1 MENEGSILDKLIQSK
16 QAQDAYLFHPN
27 DIVAHILNNLTY
39 KEREVIKR
47 RFALDGQDKQT
58 LEEIGKLHSIT
69 RERIRQIQAAAIKK
83 INEMKSIQADLDRV
97 GSTVKRVLSEYGG
110 IMEET
115 HFLHEL
121 LMYTENNPEYR
132 QATIFIVSQLLNDHI
147 EKIKSNEKLL
157 DGWKLKI
164 AQLENAHEI
173 IDVLQEIIM
182 KDKKLMKMEEIIER
196 FKNHNYFETS
206 KEKIQSG
213 VSSALTNGEFN
224 DEKLKKLI
232 YSYLRISSALNNN
245 ILDEWG
251 LADWPEVTP
260 KRMSDKVYLVLRK
273 VVKPMHFTE
282 ITKTINEE
290 KFDKKIAYPAT
301 IHNELILDDRFVL
314 VGRGI
319 YALKE
324 WGYKEGTVSEVI
336 TDVLKEAGHPIGKDQ
351 IVEAVLKRR
360 MVKTSTIYLALTNKS
375 LFKRVDELYTLA

>member
-1 MENEGSILDKLIQSK
+1 MENDGSILDKLIQSK

-27 DIVAHILNNLTY
+27 DIVAHILNNLSY

-47 RFALDGQDKQT
+47 RFALDGQEKQT
-58 LEEIGKLHSIT
+58 LEEIGKLHNIT
-69 RERIRQIQAAAIKK
+69 RERIRQIQAASIKK

-97 GSTVKRVLSEYGG
+97 GNTVKRVLSEYGG

-115 HFLHEL
+115 HFLDEL

-132 QATIFIVSQLLNDHI
+132 QATIFIISQLLNDHI

-164 AQLENAHEI
+164 AQIDLAHEI

-182 KDKKLMKMEEIIER
+182 KDKKLLKMEEIIER
-196 FKNHNYFETS
+196 FKSHNYFETG

-213 VSSALTNGEFN
+213 ISSALSNGEFN

-232 YSYLRISSALNNN
+232 YSFLRISHNINSN

-251 LADWPEVTP
+251 LSHWPEVTP

-336 TDVLKEAGHPIGKDQ
+336 ADVLQEAGHPIGKDQ

-360 MVKTSTIYLALTNKS
+360 MVKTSTIYLALTNKN
-375 LFKRVDELYTLA
+375 LFKRVDELYTLV

>member
-1 MENEGSILDKLIQSK
+1 MENEASILDKLIQSK
-16 QAQDAYLFHPN
+16 QAQDAYSFHPN
-27 DIVAHILNNLTY
+27 DIVGHILNNLSY

-47 RFALDGQDKQT
+47 RFALDGQEKQT
-58 LEEIGKLHSIT
+58 LEKIGKQHNIT

-97 GSTVKRVLSEYGG
+97 GNTVKRVLSEYGG

-115 HFLHEL
+115 HFLDEL

-132 QATIFIVSQLLNDHI
+132 QATIFIVSQLLHDHI

-164 AQLENAHEI
+164 AQLDLAHEI
-173 IDVLQEIIM
+173 IDVLQEIIT
-182 KDKKLMKMEEIIER
+182 KDKKLLKMEEIIER
-196 FKNHNYFETS
+196 FKSHSYFETS
-206 KEKIQSG
+206 REKIQSG
-213 VSSALTNGEFN
+213 ISSALSNDEFN

-232 YSYLRISSALNNN
+232 YSYLRISNALNNN

-251 LADWPEVTP
+251 LAHWPEVTP

-290 KFDKKIAYPAT
+290 KFDKKIAYAAT

-336 TDVLKEAGHPIGKDQ
+336 ADVLQEAGHPMEKDQ

-360 MVKTSTIYLALTNKS
+360 MVKTSTIYLALTNKN
-375 LFKRVDELYTLA
+375 LFKRVDGFYTLA

>member
-1 MENEGSILDKLIQSK
+1 MENESSILDKLIQSK

-27 DIVAHILNNLTY
+27 DIVAHILNNLSY

-47 RFALDGQDKQT
+47 RFALDGQEKQT
-58 LEEIGKLHSIT
+58 LEEIGKLHNIT

-97 GSTVKRVLSEYGG
+97 GNTVKRVLSEYGG

-115 HFLHEL
+115 HFLDEL
-121 LMYTENNPEYR
+121 LVYTENNPEYR
-132 QATIFIVSQLLNDHI
+132 QATIFIISQLLNDHI

-164 AQLENAHEI
+164 AQLENVHEI

-182 KDKKLMKMEEIIER
+182 KDKKLLKMEELIER
-196 FKNHNYFETS
+196 FKSHNYFETS
-206 KEKIQSG
+206 KEKIQSSI
-213 VSSALTNGEFN
+213 SSSLNEGEFN

-232 YSYLRISSALNNN
+232 YSYLRISNAINNN

-251 LADWPEVTP
+251 LANWPEVTP

-273 VVKPMHFTE
+273 VVKPLHFTE

-336 TDVLKEAGHPIGKDQ
+336 ADVLQEAGHPIGKDQ

-360 MVKTSTIYLALTNKS
+360 MVKTSTIYLALTNKN